1 MSNPIIL
8 TKGQTISLVKPDG
21 GNLNQCF
28 VGLGWDIHKGESADL
43 DAFAIELD
51 DEGRKIDCVYFGHLT
66 SNDGAIKHTG
76 DNLTGE
82 GEGDDEVINIDLT
95 RVDSRT
101 RKIIIAVNIY
111 RANLS
116 FSQVQNAFVRLV
128 DKSNNAEFSRYNLSQ
143 ITGTAYTMY
152 MADIIKDDNGIWSF
166 RAVGNPTTDN
176 SISQFTSNVCSGNV
190 SSSTTSTN
198 TSNNQRGGFFR
209 NLFR

>member
-21 GNLNQCF
+21 ANLNQCF

-66 SNDGAIKHTG
+66 SNDGAIRHTG

-82 GEGDDEVINIDLT
+82 GEGDDEVINIDLN
-95 RVDSRT
+95 RVDART

-128 DKSNNAEFSRYNLSQ
+128 DKSNNSEFSRYNLSQ

-152 MADIIKDDNGIWSF
+152 MADIVKDDNGRWSF

-176 SISQFTSNVCSGNV
+176 SISQFTSNVCSGSV
-190 SSSTTSTN
+190 TGSA
-198 TSNNQRGGFFR
+198 TSNNSNNNRGGFFGR
-209 NLFR
+209 LFR